1 MPPRAR
7 TSVEDR
13 DEERT
18 EHNGARASVE
28 IDVPDGAD
36 SGATAAGGEARR
48 TGKARAELRIPLPR
62 VSRPDRGRL
71 LWYGGLGALATI
83 GVLEW
88 PVAVVVG
95 AATAIAARPHPHEA
109 APVEQ
114 RRARAA
120 K

>member
-1 MPPRAR
+1 
-7 TSVEDR
+7 
-13 DEERT
+13 
-18 EHNGARASVE
+18 
-28 IDVPDGAD
+28 
-36 SGATAAGGEARR
+36 
-48 TGKARAELRIPLPR
+48 
-62 VSRPDRGRL
+62 